1 MVLWAGS
8 LTPPSDSAFSVLAW
22 RFEAGVNDP
31 GYSREGRKAC
41 AGAAFPSQEN
51 TMQIHVAR
59 NGQQLGQFSVEEVN
73 RKLADGSF
81 SPTDLGWYEGA
92 AGWAPLSNI
101 AGLTMPAAPAPPA
114 TFVSP
119 PPAPFPTPGAPPPGP
134 APAPSPVVHVTPAP
148 SQSVKGL
155 VITSWVLLGVTLVI
169 SLVPVLGCG
178 SWVLAW
184 PVAVATLIMA
194 IVILTRGGKAQG
206 IAILI
211 ASILLVPV
219 TMVVSVAS
227 TGLLGFTVSEREKT
241 QEGQIMENLRA
252 LSDAKAKWVAQ
263 TKVTDGSRTT
273 VAGLAPYLD
282 GKEIK
287 PIVGETYDPRP
298 VGQEPTATLPA
309 SKSLASHGKGAVLTA
324 SGETASPTA
333 TPETL

>member
-1 MVLWAGS
+1 MCFHGL
-8 LTPPSDSAFSVLAW
+8 SVTRTA
-22 RFEAGVNDP
+22 
-31 GYSREGRKAC
+31 
-41 AGAAFPSQEN
+41 
-51 TMQIHVAR
+51 MQIHVAR
-59 NGQQLGQFSVEEVN
+59 NGQQLGQFSVEEIN
-73 RKLADGSF
+73 RQLADGTLS
-81 SPTDLGWYEGA
+81 STDLGWHEGA
-92 AGWAPLSNI
+92 AGWAPLSSI
-101 AGLTMPAAPAPPA
+101 AGLTMPASIVSPPMPAPPPLA
-114 TFVSP
+114 P
-119 PPAPFPTPGAPPPGP
+119 RPAPIPPSPRPTPVPSPMATAAPPS
-134 APAPSPVVHVTPAP
+134 A
-148 SQSVKGL
+148 QSVKGL
-155 VITSWVLLGVTLVI
+155 VVTSWVLLGLTFVI

-194 IVILTRGGKAQG
+194 IIILTRGAKTQG

-211 ASILLVPV
+211 ASVLLVPV

-227 TGLLGFTVSEREKT
+227 TAGLGAIVSEREKT

-263 TKVTDGSRTT
+263 TKVTDGARTT

-309 SKSLASHGKGAVLTA
+309 NKSLASHGKGAVLTA